1 MIIEKVCVDRVYIN
15 YLHHKHIKKYS
26 LFNILMSELPLD
38 ISQIL
43 KNVPSLRKASVEDLF
58 GCDIDDK
65 NNQHNNGYND
75 DYIQKNQQ
83 HYGPRKR
90 IKP

>member
-1 MIIEKVCVDRVYIN
+1 MTKPNDTQ
-15 YLHHKHIKKYS
+15 S
-26 LFNILMSELPLD
+26 S
-38 ISQIL
+38 
-43 KNVPSLRKASVEDLF
+43 RKACIEDFL
-58 GCDIDDK
+58 CEYDDSEDYYK
-65 NNQHNNGYND
+65 NQQTIYNTSNNNNNRSHNDN

>member
-1 MIIEKVCVDRVYIN
+1 
-15 YLHHKHIKKYS
+15 
-26 LFNILMSELPLD
+26 MSDL
-38 ISQIL
+38 SQDA
-43 KNVPSLRKASVEDLF
+43 PPLRKATIEDLF

-75 DYIQKNQQ
+75 EYIQKNQQ

>member
-1 MIIEKVCVDRVYIN
+1 MLLYNSNMTELHATSSYSRKVTLDDFLCDDDDENDCKNHQSN
-15 YLHHKHIKKYS
+15 YNNNNNRSYS
-26 LFNILMSELPLD
+26 DN
-38 ISQIL
+38 
-43 KNVPSLRKASVEDLF
+43 
-58 GCDIDDK
+58 
-65 NNQHNNGYND
+65 

>member
-1 MIIEKVCVDRVYIN
+1 
-15 YLHHKHIKKYS
+15 
-26 LFNILMSELPLD
+26 MSGL
-38 ISQIL
+38 SQDA
-43 KNVPSLRKASVEDLF
+43 PPLRKATIEDLF

-75 DYIQKNQQ
+75 EYIQKNQQ

>member
-1 MIIEKVCVDRVYIN
+1 
-15 YLHHKHIKKYS
+15 L
-26 LFNILMSELPLD
+26 LFNILMSDLP
-38 ISQIL
+38 QIP
-43 KNVPSLRKASVEDLF
+43 KDVPSLRKASMEDLF

-75 DYIQKNQQ
+75 EYIQKNQQ